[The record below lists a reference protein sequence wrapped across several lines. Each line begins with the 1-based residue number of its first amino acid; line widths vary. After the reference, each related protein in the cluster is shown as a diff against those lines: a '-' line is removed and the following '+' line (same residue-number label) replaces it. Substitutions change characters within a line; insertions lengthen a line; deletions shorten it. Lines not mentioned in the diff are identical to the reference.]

1 MKRSLLISGAT
12 VGGLGAALV
21 AVHPSYGAQTLQ
33 RSAIELA
40 KATTPTPK
48 STAKSPTPKLT
59 PKPTPKSKPKP
70 KAKIKAKA
78 KQTEKP
84 KPTTVRKV
92 APVSPSVKPITGT
105 FTGEAVD
112 IAYGLVQVQ
121 ITIIDGKITDAEALE
136 APSGRSYRYTE
147 YAIPILREQTLVA
160 QSLNIDGATGAS
172 YTSYG
177 WYTSLQSALSR
188 AGL

>member
-1 MKRSLLISGAT
+1 VKRSLLLSGAT

-21 AVHPSYGAQTLQ
+21 AVHSAYGAETLQ
-33 RSAIELA
+33 RSTLA
-40 KATTPTPK
+40 LTKASSPSPESTTR
-48 STAKSPTPKLT
+48 SP
-59 PKPTPKSKPKP
+59 SPKP
-70 KAKIKAKA
+70 KLKLKSKA

-84 KPTTVRKV
+84 KPTVRKV
-92 APVSPSVKPITGT
+92 TPPIAKTVSGT
-105 FTGEAVD
+105 FTGDVVD

-121 ITIIDGKITDAEALE
+121 ITVLDGKITDAQALQ
-136 APSGRSYRYTE
+136 APLGRSYRYSE
-147 YAIPILREQTLVA
+147 YALPILRDQTLAA
-160 QSLNIDGATGAS
+160 QGLNIDGATGAS

>member
-21 AVHPSYGAQTLQ
+21 AVHPSYGAQTLE
-33 RSAIELA
+33 RSTITLA
-40 KATTPTPK
+40 KSSTPTPE
-48 STAKSPTPKLT
+48 STAKSST
-59 PKPTPKSKPKP
+59 PKP
-70 KAKIKAKA
+70 KAKVTAKA
-78 KQTEKP
+78 KQTVKP
-84 KPTTVRKV
+84 KPKTVRKV
-92 APVSPSVKPITGT
+92 ATIAPEVKAITGT

-121 ITIIDGKITDAEALE
+121 ITVLDGKITDAQALE
-136 APSGRSYRYTE
+136 APSGRSYRYSE
-147 YAIPILREQTLVA
+147 YAIPILREQTLAA
-160 QSLNIDGATGAS
+160 QGLNIDGATGAS

-177 WYTSLQSALSR
+177 WYTSLESALSR

>member
-21 AVHPSYGAQTLQ
+21 VVHPTYGAEMIQPSTIALT
-33 RSAIELA
+33 
-40 KATTPTPK
+40 KASIPTPE
-48 STAKSPTPKLT
+48 SRAKSSTPKL
-59 PKPTPKSKPKP
+59 KAKFKAKLKSKPKL
-70 KAKIKAKA
+70 
-78 KQTEKP
+78 
-84 KPTTVRKV
+84 PTVKR
-92 APVSPSVKPITGT
+92 VSGI

-121 ITIIDGKITDAEALE
+121 ITLLDGRITDAQALE
-136 APSGRSYRYTE
+136 APLGRSYRYSE
-147 YAIPILREQTLVA
+147 YAMPILRDQTLAA
-160 QSLNIDGATGAS
+160 QGLSIDGATGAS

-177 WYTSLQSALSR
+177 WYTSLQSALLK